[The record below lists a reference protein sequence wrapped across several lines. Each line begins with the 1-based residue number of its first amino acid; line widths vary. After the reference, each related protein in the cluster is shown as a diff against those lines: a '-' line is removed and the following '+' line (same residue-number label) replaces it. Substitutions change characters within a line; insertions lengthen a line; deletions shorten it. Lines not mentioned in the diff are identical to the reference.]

1 MRPIARRAFSSPSR
15 VFPCL
20 VLLAATALA
29 CRTPGPER
37 PEVIETRDESG
48 FTITEKVHINADTR
62 RKFDSAVRKL
72 EQDELQEAI
81 SLLQK
86 VTESTP
92 NVVAPHVDLG
102 IAYAR
107 IGDLESAERSIQRA
121 LELNPSHPAAHNELG
136 IVYRKMGRF
145 ADARASYEKA
155 LAKYPHFHFARRN
168 LAVLCDLYLADLH
181 CAIEQYEL
189 YALEVPDDEF
199 VAMWITDLKN
209 RAGK

>member
-1 MRPIARRAFSSPSR
+1 MNSRRLLGQA
-15 VFPCL
+15 L
-20 VLLAATALA
+20 ALAAAAALSA
-29 CRTPGPER
+29 CASLGQRGL
-37 PEVIETRDESG
+37 ETRDEQG
-48 FTITEKVHINADTR
+48 FTISEKVRAGSAARADFAR
-62 RKFDSAVRKL
+62 AVAMRDQGDYASAIALL
-72 EQDELQEAI
+72 EQVSEDA
-81 SLLQK
+81 
-86 VTESTP
+86 P
-92 NVVAPHVDLG
+92 AVVAPLIDLG
-102 IAYAR
+102 IAYR
-107 IGDLESAERSIQRA
+107 HVNELDRAEVSIKKA
-121 LELNPSHPAAHNELG
+121 LALNPRHPVAHNELG

-189 YALEVPDDEF
+189 YALDVPDDEF